1 MKKVYV
7 LLADGFE
14 TIEALTP
21 VDILHRCGV
30 DVVMV
35 SIGDDIVVKSS
46 HRVTVKADMLLGNGD
61 AVKDGDAL
69 ILPGGYPGYYNL
81 CRSATVG
88 ELVRHYYGSDR
99 LLAAICG
106 APTVLKEYGIALGK
120 NITCHSSVADEME
133 KSHSLNPCTVC
144 EDGNLITAKG
154 AGWSVDFAI
163 AIARRLVDNA
173 AITKLFQGI
182 QFPV

>member
-14 TIEALTP
+14 TVEALTP

-35 SIGDDIVVKSS
+35 SVGDDIVVKSS

-69 ILPGGYPGYYNL
+69 ILPGGYPGYVNL
-81 CRSATVG
+81 ANSAIVG
-88 ELVRHYYGSDR
+88 ELVKYYYTSGR

-106 APTVLKEYGIALGK
+106 GPTVLKRYGVATGK
-120 NITCHSSVADEME
+120 NITCHSSVKAEMVE
-133 KSHSLNPCTVC
+133 DYNVGEAGVC
-144 EDGNLITAKG
+144 QDGNLITGKG
-154 AGWSVDFAI
+154 AGYSLEFAI
-163 AIARRLVDNA
+163 AIARQLVDKDV
-173 AITKLFQGI
+173 IDKLRNGLQI
-182 QFPV
+182 